1 MRILLKV
8 LLFPVTLLLSLVVL
22 ILNFIVDYGGWVTNI
37 LAGLFFLIGLA
48 ITIGKLSGKPMLSAS
63 WGVCAIPFVFAF
75 LLSPY
80 GLMRL
85 VAVITD
91 GLESLNE
98 TLKDI

>member
-1 MRILLKV
+1 MRILLKI
-8 LLFPVTLLLSLVVL
+8 LLFPVTLFLSLIVL

-37 LAGLFFLIGLA
+37 LAGLFFLMGIA
-48 ITIGKLSGKPMLSAS
+48 ITIGKLSGNPMLSAS
-63 WGVCAIPFVFAF
+63 WGVCATPFVAAF

-85 VAVITD
+85 VSVITD
-91 GLESLNE
+91 GLDSLNE